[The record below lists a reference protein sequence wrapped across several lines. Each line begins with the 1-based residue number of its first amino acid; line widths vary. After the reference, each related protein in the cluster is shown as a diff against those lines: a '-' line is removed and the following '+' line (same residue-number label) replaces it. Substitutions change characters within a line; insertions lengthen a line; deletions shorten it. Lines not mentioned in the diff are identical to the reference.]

1 MLYRRVHRV
10 SLVRREVDVV
20 RSTANNRTVSLTETR
35 LRKPMRGIWVVM
47 RQRLEVRLHDLLLL
61 KLRLVI
67 KALVGNGKT
76 LKLVAF

>member
-1 MLYRRVHRV
+1 
-10 SLVRREVDVV
+10 
-20 RSTANNRTVSLTETR
+20 
-35 LRKPMRGIWVVM
+35 VVM

-76 LKLVAF
+76 LKLVAFEDTVRSLVVVGLERRLDFELRSFYYFTARFRSTF